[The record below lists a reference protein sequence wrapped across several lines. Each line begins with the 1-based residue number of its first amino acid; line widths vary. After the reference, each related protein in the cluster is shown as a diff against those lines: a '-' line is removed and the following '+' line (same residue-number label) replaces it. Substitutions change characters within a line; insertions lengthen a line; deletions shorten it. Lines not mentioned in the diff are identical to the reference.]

1 MEKKLVTESM
11 QKQFSDPDEPVLFAS
26 SAKKKSTFSIG
37 HSRVLI
43 LTAQRIYL
51 FDNQQIS
58 RKHKI
63 THCTAF
69 IRSSKS

>member
-1 MEKKLVTESM
+1 MEKNLITPAMLS
-11 QKQFSDPDEPVLFAS
+11 QFSDPDEPVLFIS
-26 SAKKKSTFSIG
+26 SAKKKSTFNIG
-37 HSRVLI
+37 PTRVLI
-43 LTAQRIYL
+43 LTHQRIYL
-51 FDNQQIS
+51 FENQQIA